1 MSRHHPRSTR
11 DVKRDLRAIYTGSDG
26 TMPDLS
32 KLSYTQRSKTTSILI
47 KLILILL
54 GLSVVAWSG
63 FFLFNKGLIHESETL
78 KVQIEGPDQIK
89 SGEPV
94 SYTIRYENKGDVP
107 IASLDMKLNVPTSFH
122 VLSLAPEATGQ
133 NEWTI
138 GSLGNGSDGA
148 VTVNGVFL
156 SEVPSSQRLQALFTY
171 KPANF
176 SSDFQKI
183 ETKIVQI
190 NESVLKLTVTG
201 PEKAL
206 AGDNI
211 EYTLNL
217 QNTGQVDV
225 FNVRVFP
232 VLPENFTISTTEPK
246 LAEGNEYW
254 NLDVLKGGELKEL
267 TYAGTFT
274 TTASGEQVIGA
285 RVGFV
290 KEEQVLEQSNVT
302 TKTDVLGGALSF
314 HLIIDGS
321 NKDQTVVA
329 GKTLRGSIDF
339 ANSGAETAEDITF
352 TLNISTESGSVPIS
366 FENALVSDAVRTG
379 STLVWTKEKTTS
391 LAKLLSGGNGII
403 DFSLP
408 IIESLDQTMADKFM
422 IKLTAEIGRVGSITT
437 PRTIEASP
445 IVIRINSNAHAS
457 AEVRYFTS
465 EGESVGTGF
474 LPPKLG
480 QTTHLRIYWK
490 IENSLHALNN
500 IEFST
505 TLPQD
510 VTFDEKK
517 GMDIGDIS
525 YNPTTRQVQWT
536 TAKLPVDI
544 IVAQAWFDVGFT
556 PTQQDVGSFFK
567 LTNPISF
574 LAKDSVTGD
583 ELNKSIDQLTTDF
596 ENDPLAKGKGVVTE

>member
-1 MSRHHPRSTR
+1 MSKQHPRSTR
-11 DVKRDLRAIYTGSDG
+11 DVKRDLRTIYAGSDG
-26 TMPDLS
+26 VMPDLS
-32 KLSYTQRSKTTSILI
+32 RLSYTKRSKTTSF
-47 KLILILL
+47 LL
-54 GLSVVAWSG
+54 KTIVVLFGLSVVAWSG
-63 FFLFNKGLIHESETL
+63 FFLFNKGLIHNTETL
-78 KVQIEGPDQIK
+78 DVTIEGPDTIK

-122 VLSLAPEATGQ
+122 VLSLAPEATEQ
-133 NEWTI
+133 NQWTI
-138 GSLGNGSDGA
+138 GSLSNGSDGA
-148 VTVNGVFL
+148 ITVNGVFL

-183 ETKIVQI
+183 ETKMVQI

-211 EYTLNL
+211 TYTLNL

-225 FNVRVFP
+225 FNVRVLP
-232 VLPENFTISTTEPK
+232 VLAENFSISKTEPA
-246 LAEGNEYW
+246 LQEGKDYW

-267 TYAGTFT
+267 SYAGTYT
-274 TTASGEQVIGA
+274 TTASGEQSIGA
-285 RVGFV
+285 RAGFV
-290 KEEQVLEQSNVT
+290 KEEQVLEQTRVT
-302 TKTDVLGGALSF
+302 TKTDVLGGALTF

-339 ANSGAETAEDITF
+339 ANSGAETAEDIRF
-352 TLNISTESGSVPIS
+352 TLQAESAQGSVPIV
-366 FENALVSDAVRTG
+366 FERALLSDATLTD
-379 STLVWTKEKTTS
+379 STLVWTKDKTTS
-391 LAKLLSGGNGII
+391 LAKLPSGGNGII

-408 IIESLDQTMADKFM
+408 VMETLGKNTADSFTL
-422 IKLTAEIGRVGSITT
+422 KLSAQIGRVGSLTT

-445 IVIRINSNAHAS
+445 IVISINSNARAS
-457 AEVRYFTS
+457 AEVRYFTKD
-465 EGESVGTGF
+465 GESVGTGF

-480 QTTHLRIYWK
+480 QSTHVRVYWT

-500 IEFST
+500 ISFST

-517 GMDIGDIS
+517 GVDIGEIN
-525 YNPTTRQVQWT
+525 YNATTRQVEWRI
-536 TAKLPVDI
+536 AKLPVDI
-544 IVAQAWFDVGFT
+544 STAQAWFDIGFT
-556 PTQQDVGSFFK
+556 PAQQDVGSFFK

-583 ELNKSIDQLTTDF
+583 ELNRSINQLTTDF
-596 ENDPLAKGKGVVTE
+596 EEDTLARGKGVVTE